1 MPRIPFRPLASTSR
15 FILHVALAALAAWLV
30 AMGSPAQAGSV
41 PQGPGLRVRDG
52 GTVAAGLRLKATRV
66 DVNIAGVMAEVAVTQ
81 QYRHEGPRAVDAAY
95 VFAGAPQA
103 AVQAVTVR
111 QGERVLDSRIQAKP
125 RLRLEGPAAQPGNP
139 GRTPLQ
145 DLPQGFLREVA
156 GIQPGD
162 EVQVELHYAQLIAPG
177 EGGYRFVFPHA
188 GDAPTTFDLRVH
200 LGAPLPLAAITSPS
214 HRIEVSG
221 EDSMQA
227 EVALA
232 DGGARDARDFVLDYR
247 LGGERT
253 AAGLM
258 LYQGQGQGEQENFF
272 LALVA
277 PPAAIEPAQ
286 VRARELVFVVGM
298 SDSMQGE
305 SLQSARA
312 VLRDL
317 VGGLRPGDRFSLM
330 QFSGASLGQGLGD
343 KPVPATPAQV
353 GRALK
358 AVERL
363 RGGGG
368 VDLVPALKRIAALP
382 RDPEVSRSVVLVTD
396 GRVAVEGDVL
406 RRVRKTLGGA
416 RVFTFG
422 VGTSANRPLV
432 EGLARAGSGESFIVD
447 RPEAAAAQA
456 GRLHRLIDAPVLT
469 QLSARFLGLDV
480 YDVEAVP
487 LPDVLGQRPV
497 WVSGK
502 WRAPAQAGDADV
514 PQGLLVLEGRS
525 AAGAYREMVRAP
537 APDPQAMPLRQLWA
551 QRRLQQLSD
560 QEALEGGHAQRGEI
574 TALGLKYGTATPYT
588 GFPAEAV
595 LPRGHALPG
604 AMPLA
609 PVPAVVPAA
618 VPAKSGMPEP
628 GTWAMLGAASLLT
641 LWVVSRRSMARSN
654 A

>member
-30 AMGSPAQAGSV
+30 AMGSPAQAGGV
-41 PQGPGLRVRDG
+41 PQGPGLQLRDSDLA
-52 GTVAAGLRLKATRV
+52 AAGLRLEATRV
-66 DVNIAGVMAEVAVTQ
+66 DVNIAGVVAEVAVTQ
-81 QYRHEGPRAVDAAY
+81 QYRHEGVRAVDAAY
-95 VFAGAPQA
+95 VFAGSPHA

-111 QGERVLDSRIQAKP
+111 QGERVLDSRLQPRP
-125 RLRLEGPAAQPGNP
+125 RLRIEGPGAQPGNP
-139 GRTPLQ
+139 GRAPLQ
-145 DLPQGFLREVA
+145 APPQGFLREVA

-162 EVQVELHYAQLIAPG
+162 EVQVELRYTELVVPG
-177 EGGYRFVFPHA
+177 EGGYRFVFPR
-188 GDAPTTFDLRVH
+188 GTDAPAVFDLHVH

-232 DGGARDARDFVLDYR
+232 DGGAREAGDFVLDYR

-258 LYQGQGQGEQENFF
+258 LYQGQGGQENFF

-286 VRARELVFVVGM
+286 RRAREVVFVVGV
-298 SDSMQGE
+298 SDSMPGE
-305 SLQSARA
+305 PLRAARA
-312 VLRDL
+312 VLRHL
-317 VGGLRPGDRFSLM
+317 VSGLRPDDRFSLL
-330 QFSGASLGQGLGD
+330 QFSGAGLGLGD
-343 KPVPATPAQV
+343 KPVPATPAQLD
-353 GRALK
+353 RALK

-368 VDLVPALKRIAALP
+368 ADLVPALKRIAALP
-382 RDPEVSRSVVLVTD
+382 RDPELSRSVVLVTD

-422 VGTSANRPLV
+422 VGPSVNRALV
-432 EGLARAGSGESFIVD
+432 EGLARAGSGEAFIVD

-480 YDVEAVP
+480 YDVDAAP

-502 WRAPAQAGDADV
+502 WRAPARAGDAEV

-537 APDPQAMPLRQLWA
+537 APDPQAGPLRQLWA

-560 QEALEGGHAQRGEI
+560 QEALEGGHAQRDEI
-574 TALGLKYGTATPYT
+574 TALGLKYGMATPYT
-588 GFPAEAV
+588 GFPAEEV
-595 LPRGHALPG
+595 LPRGHALPV
-604 AMPLA
+604 ALLPA
-609 PVPAVVPAA
+609 PAPAVELAA
-618 VPAKSGMPEP
+618 PKSGLPEP

-641 LWVVSRRSMARSN
+641 LWVVGRRSRTRSD